1 MSDRRPRLRGAAE
14 GFEST
19 LVLPTGAPASPR
31 PESGGAPPRRAR
43 RFGLRRQRKGRG
55 SPAGTGAARALLCAF
70 ALFCVPA
77 AGASPEVVVSIKPI
91 HALVAGVMGET
102 GEPRLIV
109 PGVASPHTYQ
119 MRPSEAAA
127 LHAADLVVWVDETL
141 ESFLADP
148 IANLG
153 SGAEI
158 LALHQV
164 PGLRL
169 LRNRSGGPWPAGA
182 PHRHEDEHAADH
194 HDDEHAAGHHEDEH
208 AAGHHDDEHA
218 AGHHEDEHAADGH
231 HEDEHAAGHHDDE
244 HAAGHHDDEHA
255 AGHHEDEHA
264 AGHHEDEH
272 AADHHEDEHAADHH
286 EDEHAAGHHDDHH
299 GEFDMHIWLD
309 PHNARRIVD
318 AVAESLARLD
328 PGHAATYRRNAAAMR
343 ARITSLEESLRARL
357 APVRSRAFIVFHDA
371 YQYFERSFGLHAVG
385 AVALG
390 HARLPGAKR
399 LSSLRRALVER
410 DVRCLFVEPQFEPRL
425 ALGVVASTEVRIG
438 TLDPLGAD
446 LAAGPEAWFELLRRM
461 GDSFVEC
468 LGDA

>member
-1 MSDRRPRLRGAAE
+1 M
-14 GFEST
+14 
-19 LVLPTGAPASPR
+19 
-31 PESGGAPPRRAR
+31 
-43 RFGLRRQRKGRG
+43 
-55 SPAGTGAARALLCAF
+55 GAARALLCAF

-102 GEPRLIV
+102 GEPQLIV

-164 PGLRL
+164 PGMRL

-182 PHRHEDEHAADH
+182 PHH
-194 HDDEHAAGHHEDEH
+194 HDDEH
-208 AAGHHDDEHA
+208 AAGHHDDEHV
-218 AGHHEDEHAADGH
+218 AGHHD
-231 HEDEHAAGHHDDE
+231 DEHAAGHHDDE

-255 AGHHEDEHA
+255 AGHHDDEHAADHHDDEHA
-264 AGHHEDEH
+264 AGHHDDEHADGHHDDEH
-272 AADHHEDEHAADHH
+272 AAD
-286 EDEHAAGHHDDHH
+286 GHHDDHH

>member
-1 MSDRRPRLRGAAE
+1 MSDQRPRLRGAAE

-43 RFGLRRQRKGRG
+43 RFGLHRQRKGRG
-55 SPAGTGAARALLCAF
+55 SPAATGAARALLCAF

-77 AGASPEVVVSIKPI
+77 AGAAPEVVVSIKPI

-109 PGVASPHTYQ
+109 RGVASPHTYQ

-141 ESFLADP
+141 DSFLADP

-169 LRNRSGGPWPAGA
+169 LRNRSGGLWSAGA
-182 PHRHEDEHAADH
+182 PHHHEDEHAADH
-194 HDDEHAAGHHEDEH
+194 HDDEHAADHHDDEH
-208 AAGHHDDEHA
+208 ADGHHDDEHA
-218 AGHHEDEHAADGH
+218 AD
-231 HEDEHAAGHHDDE
+231 HHDDE
-244 HAAGHHDDEHA
+244 HAADRHDDEHA
-255 AGHHEDEHA
+255 ADR
-264 AGHHEDEH
+264 
-272 AADHHEDEHAADHH
+272 
-286 EDEHAAGHHDDHH
+286 HDDHH

-385 AVALG
+385 AVTLG

>member
-1 MSDRRPRLRGAAE
+1 
-14 GFEST
+14 
-19 LVLPTGAPASPR
+19 
-31 PESGGAPPRRAR
+31 
-43 RFGLRRQRKGRG
+43 
-55 SPAGTGAARALLCAF
+55 
-70 ALFCVPA
+70 
-77 AGASPEVVVSIKPI
+77 
-91 HALVAGVMGET
+91 
-102 GEPRLIV
+102 
-109 PGVASPHTYQ
+109 
-119 MRPSEAAA
+119 
-127 LHAADLVVWVDETL
+127 
-141 ESFLADP
+141 
-148 IANLG
+148 
-153 SGAEI
+153 
-158 LALHQV
+158 
-164 PGLRL
+164 
-169 LRNRSGGPWPAGA
+169 
-182 PHRHEDEHAADH
+182 
-194 HDDEHAAGHHEDEH
+194 
-208 AAGHHDDEHA
+208 
-218 AGHHEDEHAADGH
+218 
-231 HEDEHAAGHHDDE
+231 
-244 HAAGHHDDEHA
+244 
-255 AGHHEDEHA
+255 
-264 AGHHEDEH
+264 
-272 AADHHEDEHAADHH
+272 
-286 EDEHAAGHHDDHH
+286 
-299 GEFDMHIWLD
+299 MHIWLD